1 MAFPDNV
8 QTFTQA
14 VDPSTVLDVQNIQTY
29 QTYIA
34 NGDFAGAQNFLAQMT
49 NGIAMNLNAGRYNEV
64 IQVIEDIQNFYFGL
78 NGVVDYINNNISK
91 YTDIAPYN
99 NTINYVAGNLVG
111 SNSTYYLCTQN
122 NGPSTTIIEPNVT
135 ENWQNYWTLF
145 LQPQNPKQ
153 YPIQAT
159 QPTGQNVGDLW
170 FQQLN

>member
-8 QTFTQA
+8 QTFIQA
-14 VDPSTVLDVQNIQTY
+14 VDPSTTLDVQNIQNY

-34 NGDFAGAQNFLAQMT
+34 NGDFIGAQNFLAQMT

-64 IQVIEDIQNFYFGL
+64 IQTIQDIQTFYFGL
-78 NGVVDYINNNISK
+78 NGVVDYINSNINK
-91 YTDIAPYN
+91 YVNIAPYS

-111 SNSTYYLCTQN
+111 TNSTYYLCTQN
-122 NGPSTTIIEPNVT
+122 NGPNSIVVEPNVS
-135 ENWQNYWTLF
+135 ENWENYWSLF

-153 YPIQAT
+153 YPIQST
-159 QPTGQNVGDLW
+159 QPTGQNIGDLW